1 MSAAYEALLQ
11 HHGIWRMGSQPQV
24 RDGAHL
30 ASGHAQL
37 DAILPGGGWPLGALV
52 EIVPL
57 EYGIGE
63 LSLLLPAMASMLASG
78 RGALLVDPPFIPYA
92 PALLQHG
99 LDLSR
104 LLVIH
109 LVDSGQALWAMEQS
123 LRTGA
128 CGAVLAWCDHD
139 DGKVL
144 RRLQLAAE
152 TGQAIGVLYRSL
164 MPSEHSPCAL
174 RLSLEPEDGA
184 VRLRVLKARGSMPG
198 RSVRLDMGAAPRAGC
213 VAGEPD
219 AADGQPS
226 DDKPGAVWPAPV
238 RHGA

>member
-1 MSAAYEALLQ
+1 
-11 HHGIWRMGSQPQV
+11 MGSQPPA

-30 ASGHAQL
+30 ASGHAPL

-52 EIVPL
+52 EVVPL

-63 LSLLLPAMASMLASG
+63 LRLLLPVMARMLATG

-104 LLVIH
+104 LLVVH
-109 LVDSGQALWAMEQS
+109 PADSAQALWAMEQS
-123 LRTGA
+123 LRNGA
-128 CGAVLAWCDHD
+128 CGAVLAWGDHD

-152 TGQAIGVLYRSL
+152 TGQALGVLYRSR
-164 MPSEHSPCAL
+164 MPAEHSPCAV
-174 RLSLEPEDGA
+174 RLSLEPEGGA
-184 VRLRVLKARGSMPG
+184 MRLRVLKARGGMPG
-198 RSVRLDMGAAPRAGC
+198 RTVVLNL
-213 VAGEPD
+213 D
-219 AADGQPS
+219 AASRTECDAARPCRSEGRPS
-226 DDKPGAVWPAPV
+226 QCQSGPVWSAPV

>member
-11 HHGIWRMGSQPQV
+11 HRGIWRMGSQPQV

-37 DAILPGGGWPLGALV
+37 DAVLPGGGWPLGALV

-57 EYGIGE
+57 EHGIGE
-63 LSLLLPAMASMLASG
+63 LRLLLPAMASILASG

-109 LVDSGQALWAMEQS
+109 PADTSQALWAMEQS

-128 CGAVLAWCDHD
+128 CGAVLAWGDHD

-152 TGQAIGVLYRSL
+152 TGQAMGVLYRSR
-164 MPSEHSPCAL
+164 MPGEHSPCAV

-184 VRLRVLKARGSMPG
+184 VRLRVLKARGSIPG
-198 RSVRLDMGAAPRAGC
+198 RSVRLDLGAVPRTAC
-213 VAGEPD
+213 VVDCPGATD
-219 AADGQPS
+219 RKLS
-226 DDKPGAVWPAPV
+226 DDQPGPVWPVPV
-238 RHGA
+238 GHDA